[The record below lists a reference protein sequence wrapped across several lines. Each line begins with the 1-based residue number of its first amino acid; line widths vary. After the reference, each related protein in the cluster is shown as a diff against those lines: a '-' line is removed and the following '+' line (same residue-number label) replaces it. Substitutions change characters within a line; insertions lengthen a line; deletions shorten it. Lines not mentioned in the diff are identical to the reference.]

1 MPVNR
6 PVSSGTAQMAAANAN
21 LRRTITLAADAEAFS
36 DALNVTA
43 LPRIVYWLRQTVPAV
58 GNPVTVRL
66 QFSVRGTTGGVT
78 PIPEWLDIGAPF
90 ALVPNVPTLVDFA
103 MPCAS
108 IRVGLTRAQGVA
120 STVEI
125 VLGAAASS

>member
-21 LRRTITLAADAEAFS
+21 LRRTITLADDAETFS

-43 LPRIVYWLRQTVPAV
+43 LPRIVYWLNQTAPAA

-66 QFSVRGTTGGVT
+66 QFSVRGITGGVT

-90 ALVPNVPTLVDFA
+90 VLVPGVPTLVDFA

-108 IRVGLTRAQGVA
+108 IRVGLKRVQGVA
-120 STVEI
+120 STVDI

>member
-21 LRRTITLAADAEAFS
+21 LRRTITLAADAETFS

-43 LPRIVYWLRQTVPAV
+43 LPRLVYWLRQTVPAA

-66 QFSVRGTTGGVT
+66 QFSVRGTTGV
-78 PIPEWLDIGAPF
+78 PNPVPEFLDIGAPF
-90 ALVPNVPTLVDFA
+90 ALVPNVSTLVDFA

-108 IRVGLTRAQGVA
+108 IRVALTRAQGVA